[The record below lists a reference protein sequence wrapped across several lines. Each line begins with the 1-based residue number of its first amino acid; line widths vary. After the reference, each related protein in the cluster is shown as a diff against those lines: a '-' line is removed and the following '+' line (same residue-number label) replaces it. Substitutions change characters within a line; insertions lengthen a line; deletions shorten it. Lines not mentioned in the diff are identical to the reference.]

1 MASIFVSVSGFSCAN
16 TLLWRGSEKKKSLH
30 STSFLFSGMCWAS
43 WWVFDV
49 FHFNTDS
56 DSSPGWDSLSFL
68 LFISHA
74 LSLSVCLP
82 LFLSISLFLNAQ
94 QNPSGSQLRL
104 KAAVLCMITT
114 PSADNMLPVNESI
127 NTHHLFLGKLSS
139 LYTNCTIQH
148 THIHSIIYIFIY
160 LKRKAPSMCTNLITS

>member
-1 MASIFVSVSGFSCAN
+1 MASIFVSVSGFSCVH

-56 DSSPGWDSLSFL
+56 DSSPGWDYLSFL

-82 LFLSISLFLNAQ
+82 LFPSISLFLNAQ

-114 PSADNMLPVNESI
+114 PSTDNMLPVNESI
-127 NTHHLFLGKLSS
+127 NTRHLFLGKLSS

-148 THIHSIIYIFIY
+148 THSLNHIYIYI
-160 LKRKAPSMCTNLITS
+160 P

>member
-1 MASIFVSVSGFSCAN
+1 MASIFVSISGFSCAH
-16 TLLWRGSEKKKSLH
+16 TLLWRGSEKKNPFTRLLS
-30 STSFLFSGMCWAS
+30 SFQECVGPAGEFLMC
-43 WWVFDV
+43 F
-49 FHFNTDS
+49 TLIPT

-68 LFISHA
+68 LFISRA

-82 LFLSISLFLNAQ
+82 LFPSISLFLNTQ

-127 NTHHLFLGKLSS
+127 NTRHLFLGKLSS

-148 THIHSIIYIFIY
+148 THIHSIIHTYTLTGKCLGCEQI
-160 LKRKAPSMCTNLITS
+160 